1 MVNFPSL
8 VKIQKK
14 LILVIGV
21 LLVGG
26 ISSVFLVLGFSM
38 NGTEIEIENE
48 NIKIYSNQPYAEQI
62 VDQCMADVHCSVNAL
77 HTLAN
82 VEDKEKMVNVFSD
95 LISVYESRYPCHE
108 IGHHL
113 GMWLNAY
120 VGDVQEALELAKQQC
135 GGSIFHGVI
144 QNYLQIQK
152 FQNISA
158 SDIEIQEI
166 CSKFK
171 TDPSFINRWQC
182 LHGLGHGLADIY
194 NYDIT
199 SAVER
204 CEEFEPGLEQI
215 SCSKGVFMQN
225 VVHWGET
232 TSGDFNEDDLY
243 YPCNTYTKY
252 APTCYHYHITY
263 MAAKSGGAK
272 VQIPDAFDICDK
284 IDPEEMVKYC
294 YYGMGRQMQSRTYL
308 DWDRALLLCQQGDRE
323 DLHGFCIEGM
333 LMTLVNGNTDPHR
346 GFTFCE
352 SLPIEYKQTCYNGLG
367 KWIKML
373 SSNQEEQ
380 NQLCSRSENKKYIDI
395 CMNATTDSL
404 RLL

>member
-1 MVNFPSL
+1 LSNFQRKS
-8 VKIQKK
+8 I
-14 LILVIGV
+14 IIIGV
-21 LLVGG
+21 IVGVG
-26 ISSVFLVLGFSM
+26 IGSVWLFSEFS
-38 NGTEIEIENE
+38 NNTEIQIENE
-48 NIKIYSNQPYAEQI
+48 NIKIYSNQPYAKQI
-62 VDQCMADVHCSVNAL
+62 VDGCKNDVHCSVNAL
-77 HTLAN
+77 HTLAKL
-82 VEDKEKMVNVFSD
+82 EDKDKVLNVFSD
-95 LISVYESRYPCHE
+95 LVTTYESRYPCHE

-120 VGDVQEALELAKQQC
+120 VGNVQEGLDLAKQQC

-152 FQNISA
+152 FKNTSINEI
-158 SDIEIQEI
+158 DIQEI

-171 TDPSFINRWQC
+171 EDPSFINRWQC

-194 NYDIT
+194 DYDVK
-199 SAVER
+199 SAVSR

-232 TSGDFNEDDLY
+232 ATGDFDENDLY
-243 YPCNTYTKY
+243 YPCNEYTKY

-284 IDPEEMVKYC
+284 ITPEEMIKYC

-308 DWDRALLLCQQGDRE
+308 DWDRALFLCQQGDQTK
-323 DLHGFCIEGM
+323 LHGYCIEGM
-333 LMTLVNGNTDPHR
+333 LMTLINGNENPQL
-346 GFTFCE
+346 GFSFCE
-352 SLPIEYKQTCYNGLG
+352 GLPSEYKETCYNGLG
-367 KWIKML
+367 KWIMML
-373 SSNQEEQ
+373 SSDQEEQ
-380 NQLCSRSENKKYIDI
+380 QKFCSMAENRNYYDV
-395 CMNATTDSL
+395 CMNAKTDSL